1 MSVYCG
7 PKREFSDI
15 PPFENGDEKMKR
27 SFLRLLQS
35 LSDSVTPSSVPV
47 PELRKK
53 GKNKKTG
60 PNRSRRL
67 GLEPL
72 EERAMLSAASI
83 AFEAPRTFN
92 YTPSTG
98 SNIVF
103 GLEST
108 AFLSFGKMH
117 TGADSFGDIISIN
130 QNQDT
135 VSVFL
140 HNKSASNPQYGTA
153 VNTKLSGLSGQSQY
167 REYAIADMNGDGIS
181 DLIVLGQVSQANGVC
196 CLTANIFLGK
206 NDGTFN
212 TSSSEIVFPSLLPAG
227 SAGSDIA
234 ILSYQVRDITGD
246 SYPELI
252 VSLKGT
258 TIPAKEVKVE
268 SYYYSGKSGGF
279 DTTAHVLSNTTG
291 TLIGFGNVTGTS
303 GSLQLITGT
312 ETEQSSLDQQTLN
325 FYNFNLANDTAVA
338 AGKSKALNGAPYW
351 TLIANANSDSADEI
365 VSGISYINNLSQ
377 QKYGV
382 RIAHVS
388 SLSSGTAEVVFSPS
402 TPTVYDVDIAPIF
415 GTIGDVNG
423 DGKPDIIISDG
434 TAYQI
439 LIGNGSTFTAQP
451 KVETYANYI
460 ATTVGDFNGD
470 GYQDVIAVGQGH
482 VMFLPGNPSH
492 PNYNTGKKLF
502 DLPVKADYVAFG
514 DFNGDGILDIAFCSG
529 MAGTTIYVYAGIKHT
544 GQAGSEVLF
553 QFDSSYIDASLVTG
567 LVAGNFATKAASG
580 STKVDLAVLNAGT
593 SVVIITVGQDQGKDH
608 RPTTSL
614 GTTAVHIAKGDFN
627 KDGYDDIVLA
637 NETAGTITIGWNDGT
652 GRFGNTITKRVGD
665 ADTGG
670 NTGSHPSVVAVA
682 DLDGDSKLDIAVLN
696 TRTHRVEFLF
706 QNSTGTDFVSNPSGA
721 QSYLELPFEMETGA
735 QYSMILDDFD
745 LDGRID
751 VIVGLSSSNN
761 QIAVFQNKGS
771 KAGEFNA
778 TPSWLTV
785 PANSLKGSVNGKI
798 SWGMATK
805 YLPGTVSTT
814 GTPGVVVVSGNTIY
828 RIKNTTEPES
838 MLGTFQMILRD
849 PANSPTTPD
858 SNQYTNL
865 NGLTKLDWLNEWGT
879 YYLEIWGTSASA
891 TEGISSF
898 RCGVNFDT
906 TLFKVQ
912 TSDIQ
917 SIAAYTMSTPVVS
930 TSGTVG
936 TITIEGTTNSTRGN
950 NQYTLLARIKL
961 TPALS
966 TTNSPPEKEN
976 VGVSI
981 PATGYAVSVNS
992 ALHFVSGTVQ
1002 INGKGVMTTIGAET
1016 LPVYPVVF
1024 DVNDDGIIN
1033 FADFTLFAAA
1043 FGKTFTST
1051 SAEAK
1056 FDFNY
1061 DAKINFADFTAFAR
1075 TFGYSRGTGI
1085 SNSLLPNM
1093 SNWVASTLVASV
1105 LNLDI
1110 ESSGKSAPVQET
1122 EQTLLAFDFG
1132 GVESEEVVAM
1142 SLVLTDILLDSGTIS
1157 HLEEAESS
1165 VATAASNAVPTNEPL
1180 VSNAVF
1186 SDRPLTRLATL
1197 QTLGLADRPL
1207 QSAAAI
1213 RSFNVDLALSRY
1225 ASDDDLKRS
1234 EDSTDWYVEE
1244 NRSVSV
1250 LDKVLVD
1257 LFD

>member
-1 MSVYCG
+1 
-7 PKREFSDI
+7 
-15 PPFENGDEKMKR
+15 MKK

-35 LSDSVTPSSVPV
+35 LSDSVTSSSVPV

-53 GKNKKTG
+53 RKNKKTG

-83 AFEAPRTFN
+83 SFEAPRTFN
-92 YTPSTG
+92 YTPNTG

-117 TGADSFGDIISIN
+117 TGADSFGDIVSIN

-140 HNKSASNPQYGTA
+140 HNKSMSNPQYGTA

-181 DLIVLGQVSQANGVC
+181 DLIVLGQVSRADGVC

-212 TSSSEIVFPSLLPAG
+212 TTSSEIVFDSNFPKG

-234 ILSYQVRDITGD
+234 ILSYQVKNITGD
-246 SYPELI
+246 AYPELI

-258 TIPAKEVKVE
+258 TIPAETVKVE
-268 SYYYSGKSGGF
+268 SYYYTGVQGGF
-279 DTTAHVLSNTTG
+279 EKTAHVLPNTTG
-291 TLIGFGNVTGTS
+291 TLVGFGNVTGAS

-312 ETEQSSLDQQTLN
+312 ETEQSSLGQQTLN
-325 FYNFNLANDTAVA
+325 FYNYTLSGDTALA

-388 SLSSGTAEVVFSPS
+388 SLATGTAEVVFSPS
-402 TPTVYDVDIAPIF
+402 TPTVYDVDIAPVF

-439 LIGNGSTFTAQP
+439 LIGNGSTFTSQP

-514 DFNGDGILDIAFCSG
+514 DFTGDGILDIAFCSG
-529 MAGTTIYVYAGIKHT
+529 MAGTTIYVYAGVKHT
-544 GQAGSEVLF
+544 GLPGSEVLF

-567 LVAGNFATKAASG
+567 LVAGNFATKATSG
-580 STKVDLAVLNAGT
+580 STKVDLAVLNAGR

-614 GTTAVHIAKGDFN
+614 GATAVHIAKGDFN
-627 KDGYDDIVLA
+627 ADGYDDIVLA
-637 NETAGTITIGWNDGT
+637 NETAGTITIGTNDGT
-652 GRFGNTITKRVGD
+652 GRFHTSDIVVGD
-665 ADTGG
+665 PDKDGTL
-670 NTGSHPSVVAVA
+670 GSHPSVVAVA

-696 TRTHRVEFLF
+696 SRTHQIKFFF
-706 QNSTGTDFVSNPSGA
+706 QNSTGTGFVNNPSGA
-721 QSYLELPFEMETGA
+721 QSYLDIFEMEAGA

-751 VIVGLSSSNN
+751 VIVGLSSSKN
-761 QIAVFQNKGS
+761 QIAVYQNKGA

-785 PANSLKGSVNGKI
+785 PANSLKGSINGKI

-828 RIKNTTEPES
+828 RIKNTTEAES

-849 PANSPTTPD
+849 PSNSPATPD

-891 TEGISSF
+891 TEGISTF
-898 RCGVNFDT
+898 RCSVNYDT
-906 TLFKVQ
+906 TLFKGIEKNDIETITAYGTLTKD
-912 TSDIQ
+912 TS
-917 SIAAYTMSTPVVS
+917 TL
-930 TSGTVG
+930 GTV
-936 TITIEGTTNSTRGN
+936 TIEGTTTSTRGN

-961 TPALS
+961 TPAVNTAAS
-966 TTNSPPEKEN
+966 SEKEN
-976 VGVSI
+976 VGVRI

-992 ALHFVSGTVQ
+992 GLRFVPGTVQ
-1002 INGKGVMTTIGAET
+1002 INGKGVMTTIDANS
-1016 LPVYPVVF
+1016 LPMYPVVF
-1024 DVNDDGIIN
+1024 DVTDDGVVNI
-1033 FADFTLFAAA
+1033 ADFTLFAMA
-1043 FGKTFTST
+1043 FGNSFTPT
-1051 SAEAK
+1051 SSDAK
-1056 FDFNY
+1056 FDFTH
-1061 DAKINFADFTAFAR
+1061 DGKINIADFTLFAQAFSSSR
-1075 TFGYSRGTGI
+1075 TKGM
-1085 SNSLLPNM
+1085 SNSDLPDM
-1093 SNWVASTLVASV
+1093 SKWGTSV
-1105 LNLDI
+1105 LAATSFLSSEF
-1110 ESSGKSAPVQET
+1110 ESVATQET
-1122 EQTLLAFDFG
+1122 EQAALLLDSAES
-1132 GVESEEVVAM
+1132 ESEEVVAM
-1142 SLVLTDILLDSGTIS
+1142 SLVITNLLLDSDAIP
-1157 HLEEAESS
+1157 LFEEAESP
-1165 VATAASNAVPTNEPL
+1165 VATARSTVVPASEPL
-1180 VSNAVF
+1180 AANAVF
-1186 SDRPLTRLATL
+1186 ADRPVARLATL

-1213 RSFNVDLALSRY
+1213 RSLNVDLALSRY
-1225 ASDDDLKRS
+1225 ASDNDLKRS

-1250 LDKVLVD
+1250 LDKVLAD